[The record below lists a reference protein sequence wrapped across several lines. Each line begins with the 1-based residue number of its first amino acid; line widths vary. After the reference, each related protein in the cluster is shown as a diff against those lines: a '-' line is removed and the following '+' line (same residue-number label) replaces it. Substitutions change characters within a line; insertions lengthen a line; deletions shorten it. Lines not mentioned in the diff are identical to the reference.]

1 MTIIK
6 DLKDKVE
13 CVLASNDI
21 QKGSSDKI
29 DTIYSKMQ
37 GDLDIVMDCSNQSE
51 DGMPDMIDLDDLNH
65 STILWNLFKRY
76 ERKDIYTY
84 VGPTLLVVNPFQK
97 IDSPKP
103 LEDYLAITEADEKS
117 YYEVMKDY
125 KRLPPHIYALS
136 AYAHK

>member
-1 MTIIK
+1 
-6 DLKDKVE
+6 
-13 CVLASNDI
+13 
-21 QKGSSDKI
+21 
-29 DTIYSKMQ
+29 
-37 GDLDIVMDCSNQSE
+37 MDCSNQSE